1 MKIARVS
8 PSVTMGQLA
17 ELCRKMR
24 CVARDI
30 DGHVWLFRAGPWSI
44 SAV

>member
-24 CVARDI
+24 CVAKVI
-30 DGHVWLFRAGPWSI
+30 DGRVWMCGQR
-44 SAV
+44 